1 LFHPSHQTE
10 VKATSRKQLSTPSN
24 TTSNMPR
31 GTKISPAK
39 LAQSSASAKKIREL
53 EKKADVAKKTAVVNG
68 ERKKTTPTAAPKV
81 TLPPKPI
88 AVEKQEDE
96 PVVFDQKKA
105 SKVHYSHD
113 EKRHMKHLRNKIR
126 DGVELSEEEVLFA
139 TNHKIELSK
148 AKKKEVSGDHPNK
161 DAHHGKPQDKKKV
174 ETTKGH
180 GKNGTTNAKAK
191 KH

>member
-1 LFHPSHQTE
+1 
-10 VKATSRKQLSTPSN
+10 
-24 TTSNMPR
+24 MPR

-53 EKKADVAKKTAVVNG
+53 EKKADAAKKNPVLDGGESKKKEAVAPP
-68 ERKKTTPTAAPKV
+68 KAAPQ
-81 TLPPKPI
+81 PKPV
-88 AVEKQEDE
+88 AEEKREDE
-96 PVVFDQKKA
+96 NAFDQKKA

-113 EKRHMKHLRNKIR
+113 EKRHMKYLRNKIR

-148 AKKKEVSGDHPNK
+148 AKKKDASGEHPPK
-161 DAHHGKPQDKKKV
+161 DTHHSKAHDKKKA
-174 ETTKGH
+174 EATKGH
-180 GKNGTTNAKAK
+180 GKSSATNAK